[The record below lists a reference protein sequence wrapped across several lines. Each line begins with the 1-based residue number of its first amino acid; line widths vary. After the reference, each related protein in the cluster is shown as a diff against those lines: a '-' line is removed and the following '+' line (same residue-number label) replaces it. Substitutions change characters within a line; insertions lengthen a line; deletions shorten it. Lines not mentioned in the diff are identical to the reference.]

1 MDLFGRIMEKNI
13 SESQI
18 LEVIHIYFK
27 KNLLTN

>member
-18 LEVIHIYFK
+18 LEVIYVYFK